1 MKTADELTKMFEA
14 NDEVAA
20 IIKKTIKFKISAD
33 EDCKFIDN
41 DFDYHNLM
49 EDVSIIIAE
58 NTVSCDDFTDEYGI
72 VCDFVAE
79 VIIDEYITNM
89 KEIYIYNL
97 RD

>member
-1 MKTADELTKMFEA
+1 
-14 NDEVAA
+14 
-20 IIKKTIKFKISAD
+20 
-33 EDCKFIDN
+33 
-41 DFDYHNLM
+41 M